1 MEIVGATL
9 EQQGVRCEV
18 TTVSTKD
25 DFVRALEREPVDL
38 ILSDY
43 GLPGFDG
50 LSALSIA
57 SRMQP
62 NTPFILVSGTIGEEA
77 AIDTLRSGATDY
89 VLKTRLIRLAPA
101 VHRAIEEAT
110 ERKTRRD
117 TEVTL
122 ERERKFLRALLD
134 SLDTGVV
141 ACDQDGVLTLF
152 NRATRELHGLRE
164 QAIPPEQW
172 ASEYKLY
179 RADGETPLP
188 TEEIPLFRALKG
200 EHLRHAEIAMRDNN
214 GGSHALVITGQ
225 PIIGD
230 QGEKLGAV
238 VTMQDVTELK
248 QLERQFQQ
256 AQKMEAMGLL
266 AAGVAHDFNNL
277 LTVISGYCQLAQS
290 RVQPGSP
297 VLRDLVEVIKAGDR
311 AANLTRQLLA
321 FSRQQV
327 LEPRVLNLND
337 VIEDVEK
344 MLRRLLGADVELRFG
359 AAKDLG
365 HVRADAGQI
374 EQVLLN
380 LVVNARDAMPDGGQ
394 ITVETQNVEIGDRL
408 SGDGRGKSKRAASK
422 GKDESPVTPEIPP
435 GSYVLL
441 TVTDSGSGMDAKTAS
456 RIFEPFFTTK
466 EVGKGTGLGLSTVH
480 GIVKQSGGHIAVE
493 SEPGQGT
500 TFRIHFPR
508 VSASQEVLKSAISRA
523 QPVRGTEAI
532 LVVDDDASLR
542 GLVSEI
548 LRLHGYTVVEATNGE
563 TALTML
569 ESNGSVIDAVVTDV
583 VMPHVNGREL
593 VRRATKTRPN
603 LPMLLM
609 SGYVGNNV
617 EALGSL
623 LSPRVGFIQKPFN
636 PEALLEKLRDV
647 LRGSAAA
654 IG

>member
-1 MEIVGATL
+1 VERPLKVIHLEDDPNDVEIVGATL
-9 EQQGVRCEV
+9 EQQGLRCEV

-25 DFVRALEREPVDL
+25 TFVSALERGPVDI

-57 SRMQP
+57 SRIQP
-62 NTPFILVSGTIGEEA
+62 NTPFIIVSGTIGEEA
-77 AIDTLRSGATDY
+77 AIDSMRSGATDY

-101 VHRAIEEAT
+101 VRRAIEEAT
-110 ERKTRRD
+110 ERATRRD
-117 TEVTL
+117 TEATL

-141 ACDQDGVLTLF
+141 ACDQDGALTLF
-152 NRATRELHGLRE
+152 NRATRELHGMQE
-164 QAIPPEQW
+164 QAIPPEEW

-179 RADGETPLP
+179 RPDGQTPLT
-188 TEEIPLFRALKG
+188 TEEIPLVRALKG
-200 EHLRHAEIAMRDNN
+200 EHLRHAEITIRHRE
-214 GGSHALVITGQ
+214 GGSHALVVTGQ
-225 PIIGD
+225 PSIGD
-230 QGEKLGAV
+230 RGEKLGAV
-238 VTMQDVTELK
+238 ITMQDVTELK

-277 LTVISGYCQLAQS
+277 LTVISGYCQLAQA
-290 RVQPGSP
+290 RLQAGHP
-297 VLRDLVEVIKAGDR
+297 VLRDLAEVAKAGER

-327 LEPRVLNLND
+327 LEPRVLDLND
-337 VIEDVEK
+337 VIADVEK
-344 MLRRLLGADVELRFG
+344 MLRRLLGADIELRFRPAEG
-359 AAKDLG
+359 LG
-365 HVRADAGQI
+365 QLRADAGQV

-380 LVVNARDAMPDGGQ
+380 LIVNARDAMPDGGR
-394 ITVETQNVEIGDRL
+394 ITIETENVEIGDR
-408 SGDGRGKSKRAASK
+408 S
-422 GKDESPVTPEIPP
+422 EIPS

-441 TVTDSGSGMDAKTAS
+441 TVSDTGSGMDAKTSS

-466 EVGKGTGLGLSTVH
+466 ELGRGTGLGLSTVH
-480 GIVKQSGGHIAVE
+480 GIVKQSEGHIAVQ
-493 SEPGQGT
+493 SELGQGT

-508 VSASQEVLKSAISRA
+508 VSAGQEVSKSTASHA
-523 QPVRGTEAI
+523 QPARGTEAI

-548 LRLHGYTVVEATNGE
+548 LRLHGYTVVEVNNGE

-569 ESNGSVIDAVVTDV
+569 ENDGSVIDAVVTDV
-583 VMPHVNGREL
+583 VMPNLNGREL
-593 VRRATKTRPN
+593 ARRVAKIRPN

-609 SGYVGNNV
+609 SGYVGKNV
-617 EALGSL
+617 EALDSL
-623 LSPRVGFIQKPFN
+623 LGPRVAFIQKPFN
-636 PEALLEKLRDV
+636 PDALLEKLRDV
-647 LRGSAAA
+647 LKASATGIA
-654 IG
+654 

>member
-18 TTVSTKD
+18 ITVSTKD
-25 DFVRALEREPVDL
+25 DFVRALERGPVDL

-57 SRMQP
+57 SRIQP

-77 AIDTLRSGATDY
+77 AIDSMRSGATDY
-89 VLKTRLIRLAPA
+89 VLKTRLSRLAPA
-101 VHRAIEEAT
+101 VRRAIEEAT
-110 ERKTRRD
+110 ERMTRRD
-117 TEVTL
+117 TEATL

-134 SLDTGVV
+134 SLDVGVV
-141 ACDQDGVLTLF
+141 ACDHEGVLTLF
-152 NRATRELHGLRE
+152 NRATRELHGMTE
-164 QAIPPEQW
+164 QAIPPEEW

-179 RADGETPLP
+179 RADGQTPLT
-188 TEEIPLFRALKG
+188 TEEIPLVRALKG
-200 EHLRHAEIAMRDNN
+200 ERIRHAEMTIRHRE
-214 GGSHALVITGQ
+214 GGSHALVVTGQ

-230 QGEKLGAV
+230 EGEKLGAV

-290 RVQPGSP
+290 RVQPGHA
-297 VLRDLVEVIKAGDR
+297 VLRDLEEVAKAGDR

-327 LEPRVLNLND
+327 LEPRILDLNE

-344 MLRRLLGADVELRFG
+344 MLRRLLGADVELRFRP
-359 AAKDLG
+359 AKDLG
-365 HVRADAGQI
+365 LVRADAGQI

-380 LVVNARDAMPDGGQ
+380 LIVNARDAMQDGGR
-394 ITVETQNVEIGDRL
+394 IAIETENVEING
-408 SGDGRGKSKRAASK
+408 AADLPS
-422 GKDESPVTPEIPP
+422 

-441 TVTDSGSGMDAKTAS
+441 TVADTGCGMDAKTAS

-466 EVGKGTGLGLSTVH
+466 EMGKGTGLGLSTVH
-480 GIVKQSGGHIAVE
+480 GIVKQSGGHIAVQ
-493 SEPGQGT
+493 SEPGHGT
-500 TFRIHFPR
+500 KFRIHFPR
-508 VSASQEVLKSAISRA
+508 VPAAQEVSKSAA
-523 QPVRGTEAI
+523 PQAAPARGTEAI

-542 GLVSEI
+542 ALVSEI
-548 LRLHGYTVVEATNGE
+548 LRLHGYTVIEASNGE

-569 ESNGSVIDAVVTDV
+569 ENNGSVIDAVVTDV
-583 VMPHVNGREL
+583 VMPNVNGREL
-593 VRRATKTRPN
+593 VRRATKARPN

-609 SGYVGNNV
+609 SGYVGDNA

-623 LSPRVGFIQKPFN
+623 LSPRVAFIQKPFN
-636 PEALLEKLRDV
+636 QDALLEKLRDI
-647 LRGSAAA
+647 LSGSATRTA
-654 IG
+654 